1 MHIKS
6 TLRNRG
12 SNLARRCRSIAGYS
26 LLILFMSAC
35 ATQQATTVTKK
46 ESKNLEP
53 AELSCEQ
60 LEALRKAE
68 ANKPK
73 PVVTANAKDDK
84 NAKKEPEKPH
94 YGITYGRCLPKGVIE
109 ITENFPIKPEVRAQ
123 FLKATALLEEK
134 NYDDAIMLLKGVVG
148 QNDQFSAPFINLGI
162 AYARK
167 EDYKNAE
174 TNLSKAREINPK
186 HPVALNELGLI
197 YRKTGRYTE
206 ARALYEELIQLYPDY
221 LPAKKNLAVLCD
233 IYIQDLQCA
242 LSQYEDYLLGK
253 PNDEKVKI
261 WVADVKTRIK

>member
-1 MHIKS
+1 MQNKTTLS
-6 TLRNRG
+6 DCTLR
-12 SNLARRCRSIAGYS
+12 LARGCRTLVGYS
-26 LLILFMSAC
+26 ILILFMSAC
-35 ATQQATTVTKK
+35 ATQQTAIKNKDGKK
-46 ESKNLEP
+46 AEK

-60 LEALRKAE
+60 LEALRLAE

-73 PVVTANAKDDK
+73 PVVAANAKGE
-84 NAKKEPEKPH
+84 KKDAEKPH
-94 YGITYGRCLPKGVIE
+94 YGISYGRCLPKGVIE
-109 ITENFPIKPEVRAQ
+109 ITENFPIKPDVKAK
-123 FLKATALLEEK
+123 FLKATELLEEK
-134 NYDDAIMLLKGVVG
+134 KYDDAIMLLKGVVG
-148 QNDQFSAPFINLGI
+148 QSDQFSAPFINLGI

-186 HPVALNELGLI
+186 HPVALNELGLV

-206 ARALYEELIQLYPDY
+206 ARALYEELIKLYPDY

-253 PNDEKVKI
+253 PDDEKVKI
-261 WVADVKTRIK
+261 WVADVKSRLK